1 MTDFINVGLAEK
13 AKNYTEEEVFEFV
26 NENLESIRF
35 LKATKDE
42 YEKTGEIDDW
52 ECDLASILFK

>member
-1 MTDFINVGLAEK
+1 MPDFINSNLAEN
-13 AKNYTEEEVFEFV
+13 AKTFTNDEVFDFV
-26 NENLESIRF
+26 NENPEAIRF

>member
-1 MTDFINVGLAEK
+1 MPDFINSNLAEN
-13 AKNYTEEEVFEFV
+13 AKTFTNDEVFDFV
-26 NENLESIRF
+26 NENPEAIRF

-52 ECDLASILFK
+52 NAI